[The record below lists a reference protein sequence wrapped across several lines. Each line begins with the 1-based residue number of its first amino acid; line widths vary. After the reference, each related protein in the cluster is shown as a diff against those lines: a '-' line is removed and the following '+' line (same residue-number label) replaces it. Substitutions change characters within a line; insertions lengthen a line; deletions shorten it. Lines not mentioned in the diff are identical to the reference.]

1 MSLNKNRLLVILRQ
15 LSTAKKNNM
24 KYSDYQKRNADLK
37 TAKEKLQK
45 SVLQSK
51 EIVEIF
57 QSDIKRSKKLVSI
70 KKAIKKLGGDTS
82 LQNVADYV
90 VEKKSLKDLSVT
102 IKIRT

>member
-1 MSLNKNRLLVILRQ
+1 
-15 LSTAKKNNM
+15 M